1 MIAAYF
7 MVSCASATG
16 SSQTRFS
23 SAPDVFSVGQSWGW
37 KSSSLKSEEYVDFG
51 GEEDGEAFAF
61 PARKTR
67 HGKEVSFRATVV
79 VGLV

>member
-1 MIAAYF
+1 MIGAYF

-23 SAPDVFSVGQSWGW
+23 SAPDVFSIGQSWGW
-37 KSSSLKSEEYVDFG
+37 KSSSLKSEEYVDIG
-51 GEEDGEAFAF
+51 GDEEGEGFT
-61 PARKTR
+61 PSINRKM

-79 VGLV
+79 LGLV